1 MVALLL
7 ILLCASLF
15 LGIVQRVRS
24 ILSGRKGPKLL
35 QPLFNVQLL
44 LRKKSVF
51 STTSSIVSQ
60 IAPTIALCATL
71 TAVLLLPAGRY
82 FPAMLSFNGDFVLFA
97 YLLALSRFMYILNA
111 LDTGGAFEGMGASR
125 EALFGLL
132 IEPAFLVIMG
142 SMALITG
149 NTSFTDIQSS
159 LSSDGINGI
168 IVGILIS
175 FIFFNLMLIENGRMP
190 VDDSKTHLELT
201 MRHEAMILD
210 NSGFDLALIHIT
222 TYLRFAAFGSLIAMS
237 LISYNVNGFQYI
249 LLYLLIQFGCAVAV
263 GWFESFKARY
273 PMVKNAS
280 YMLAISSIALIAFM
294 AIAAL
299 VQFK

>member
-15 LGIVQRVRS
+15 LGVVQRVRS
-24 ILSGRKGPKLL
+24 IFSGRKGPKLL

-44 LRKKSVF
+44 LRKKSIF

-60 IAPTIALCATL
+60 VAPTVALCATL
-71 TAVLLLPAGRY
+71 TAALLIPAAGRY
-82 FPAMLSFNGDFVLFA
+82 FPAILSFNGDFVLFA
-97 YLLALSRFMYILNA
+97 YLLALSRFMYIQNA

-149 NTSFTDIQSS
+149 STSFTDIQSS

-175 FIFFNLMLIENGRMP
+175 FVFFNLMLIENGRMP

-210 NSGFDLALIHIT
+210 NSGFDLALIHLT
-222 TYLRFAAFGSLIAMS
+222 TYIRFAIFGSLIAIS
-237 LISYNVNGFQYI
+237 LIPYNVNGFQYI
-249 LLYLLIQFGCAVAV
+249 FLYLLIQFGCAVAV

-299 VQFK
+299 DSV